1 MKSDPRIM
9 KEKILVPPLLAET
22 AASLK
27 TSEDDDITSR
37 GSLDAVKA
45 ESKEKDVGFDSS
57 K

>member
-1 MKSDPRIM
+1 LKSDPRIM